1 MPVLTHVN
9 PLPSSEPSLVRT
21 LGVRQ
26 LTAAIV
32 NATVGAGIFVIPA
45 LVSQDLGAAA
55 PVAFLLCAA
64 IMACVTTSFAMA
76 GSRVALTGGI
86 YAYVEVAFGPFVA
99 FLAGVL
105 QWLTGLLAVAGVAS
119 ALLDQLAVLS
129 PVAAPKAVHVCVL
142 ALILTGLAS
151 LNVRGV
157 RVGTRLVEGITVT
170 KLAPL
175 LVFTCVGAFFVDP
188 SAIAW
193 PGLPPA
199 DAIGRSVLL
208 LIFAYSGVEVALAPS
223 GHINTP
229 RKQFILGMVFGLV
242 AAVCQALGAV
252 LSRKAFAMEGQ
263 NSVDGITAAYQR
275 ILGGVAVTAMFFL
288 FVKLRGSNTSGA
300 EKRKAWPWVLANGL
314 SGPTLGVSCYQWALK
329 TTPTG
334 VVLPIVALTP
344 IVIIPFARYL
354 EGERPTVRSIAGSII
369 AVAGA
374 AALALTRH

>member
-1 MPVLTHVN
+1 M
-9 PLPSSEPSLVRT
+9 
-21 LGVRQ
+21 
-26 LTAAIV
+26 TAAFLT
-32 NATVGAGIFVIPA
+32 TVLFSISAVCGRRTAQIMGGNEANFWRLLFAAALLAGYAHAFGGGVEGAGFRIFVISGAIGFGIGDAA
-45 LVSQDLGAAA
+45 LFQAL
-55 PVAFLLCAA
+55 PRL
-64 IMACVTTSFAMA
+64 
-76 GSRVALTGGI
+76 GSRLSVMMVLCLSSPIGGLI
-86 YAYVEVAFGPFVA
+86 EWM
-99 FLAGVL
+99 
-105 QWLTGLLAVAGVAS
+105 WLGTGLRTTEIVCGAVILCGV
-119 ALLDQLAVLS
+119 V
-129 PVAAPKAVHVCVL
+129 
-142 ALILTGLAS
+142 
-151 LNVRGV
+151 
-157 RVGTRLVEGITVT
+157 
-170 KLAPL
+170 
-175 LVFTCVGAFFVDP
+175 
-188 SAIAW
+188 
-193 PGLPPA
+193 
-199 DAIGRSVLL
+199 
-208 LIFAYSGVEVALAPS
+208 VALAPS